1 MVNASFLTF
10 RMFETTLLEP
20 APVTPGTPPETVPRA
35 LWQFMRHSNPD
46 LLRSRDLAIA
56 QHKEAREQ
64 INDALRNDQR
74 FPWHLLSLTDA
85 PKFLSDIVE
94 SVIGGIYIDS
104 HGSFEACEI
113 FVRKLGI
120 LDALE
125 RILRDEVNCLHP
137 KERLGHLAL
146 ERRVQYVKIEQK
158 EGGRNENGN
167 GKQMYMCH
175 VKVGGI
181 DIGGTVEGVK
191 RLNAETIAAW
201 KACKVLEGQED
212 VDMVM
217 SSDEEWHDAGEGG
230 GIQLEDPH
238 C

>member
-20 APVTPGTPPETVPRA
+20 APFTPGAPPDTVQRA
-35 LWQFMRHSNPD
+35 IWQFMRHSSPQ
-46 LLRSRDLAIA
+46 LLGPRDVAIS
-56 QHKEAREQ
+56 QHKEARDQ
-64 INDALRNDQR
+64 ITEALQKDTR

-85 PKFLSDIVE
+85 PKFLSDLVE

-104 HGSFEACEI
+104 QGSFEACEM

-125 RILRDEVNCLHP
+125 RILRDGVDCLHP
-137 KERLGHLAL
+137 KERLGHLAV
-146 ERRVQYVKIEQK
+146 ERSVQYVKLEEK
-158 EGGRNENGN
+158 SMGTENG
-167 GKQMYMCH
+167 KTVYKCQ
-175 VKVGGI
+175 VKVGGSE
-181 DIGGTVEGVK
+181 IGAPVQGVK
-191 RLNAETIAAW
+191 KLNAETIAAW
-201 KACKVLEGQED
+201 KACKILEGQGD

-217 SSDEEWHDAGEGG
+217 SSDEDWYDADEDG
-230 GIQLEDPH
+230 GIQLDDPD

>member
-20 APVTPGTPPETVPRA
+20 APVTPGKPQEPVSRA
-35 LWQFMRHSNPD
+35 LWQFMRHSNHT
-46 LLRSRDLAIA
+46 LLGPRDLAIA
-56 QHKEAREQ
+56 QHNAAREQ

-94 SVIGGIYIDS
+94 SVIGGIYVDS
-104 HGSFEACEI
+104 QGSIEACEI

-125 RILRDEVNCLHP
+125 RILQYGVDCLHP
-137 KERLGHLAL
+137 KERLGHLAV
-146 ERRVQYVKIEQK
+146 ERRVQYVKIKPK
-158 EGGRNENGN
+158 EGNGN
-167 GKQMYMCH
+167 EIGYGKHTYMCH
-175 VKVGGI
+175 VKVGGVE
-181 DIGGTVEGVK
+181 IGGTVEGVK

-201 KACKVLEGQED
+201 KACKILEEQAD
-212 VDMVM
+212 VGMVM
-217 SSDEEWHDAGEGG
+217 SSDEEWHDADEGG
-230 GIQLEDPH
+230 GTQLKRPH
-238 C
+238 S